1 MNMNINIATI
11 KGINDI
17 YRLKKTV
24 RRQKEAVAQERGL
37 ATFYG
42 GQCPEHISLREKS
55 LEDMDILLNDMLSN
69 MDMAD

>member
-11 KGINDI
+11 DDI
-17 YRLKKTV
+17 YKMKKTV
-24 RRQKEAVAQERGL
+24 RRQKEAVAQEKGL

-42 GQCPEHISLREKS
+42 GQCPEHITLREKS
-55 LEDMDILLNDMLSN
+55 LEDMDILLNMSLSN

>member
-11 KGINDI
+11 NDI
-17 YRLKKTV
+17 YKMKKTV
-24 RRQKEAVAQERGL
+24 RRQKEAVAQEKGL

-42 GQCPEHISLREKS
+42 VPCPDHITLREKS

>member
-17 YRLKKTV
+17 YKMKKSV

-42 GQCPEHISLREKS
+42 GQCPEHIILREKH
-55 LEDMDILLNDMLSN
+55 LEDIDSKLNDMLSN